1 MGKIQVFLDTD
12 VIISGL
18 LSKTG
23 ASFAVIKHRAVKKV
37 ISKTVKE
44 ELATV
49 AKKLK
54 IEDYQGKGLVENI
67 NLVTLGLTKSELIKN
82 YQQFVLD
89 QRDAHV
95 VVGAKVSKS
104 RFLLTHNLRHYRVDK
119 IKADLGIMVL
129 KPGNFLQYL
138 RSLS

>member
-23 ASFAVIKHRAVKKV
+23 ASFEIIKHPAVKKT
-37 ISKTVKE
+37 ISKAVIGEMAIVTKR
-44 ELATV
+44 
-49 AKKLK
+49 LK
-54 IEDYQGKGLVENI
+54 IGSHKSRMLVKGMSV
-67 NLVTLGLTKSELIKN
+67 VALGLTKSKLTKG
-82 YQQFVLD
+82 YQQFVSD
-89 QRDAHV
+89 RQDCHV
-95 VVGAKVSKS
+95 VAGAKVSKS
-104 RFLLTHNLRHYRVDK
+104 NFLLTHNLKHYQVDK

-129 KPGNFLQYL
+129 KPGSFLQYL